1 MIKKKQGNVKIGIAL
16 AVAFVFVVSL
26 ASAYTVSR
34 KVDGSFNQIYL
45 LDDSGNLTISGT
57 MTSVG
62 ASFTGDLTAGGVVNL
77 GTFAETV
84 ADAAVITN
92 EGYLAILTGTTG
104 GTTNTIANP
113 TASGETFVLV
123 NNSAFPIVIADSGN
137 VKLAGAITLGEDD
150 SLELISTSASEWVE
164 VSRSDN

>member
-1 MIKKKQGNVKIGIAL
+1 MSKKTKGNVRVGFIAL
-16 AVAFVFVVSL
+16 VAVLCL
-26 ASAYTVSR
+26 ASIARAYTVARS
-34 KVDGSFNQIYL
+34 VDGSFNEIYL
-45 LDDSGNLTISGT
+45 LEDSGNLTISGV
-57 MTSVG
+57 MTSAS

-92 EGYLAILTGTTG
+92 EGYMAILTGTTG

-113 TASGETFVLV
+113 SASGESLILV

-137 VKLAGAITLGEDD
+137 VKLAGAITLAEDD
-150 SLELISTSASEWVE
+150 SLHLVSTSAAEWIE